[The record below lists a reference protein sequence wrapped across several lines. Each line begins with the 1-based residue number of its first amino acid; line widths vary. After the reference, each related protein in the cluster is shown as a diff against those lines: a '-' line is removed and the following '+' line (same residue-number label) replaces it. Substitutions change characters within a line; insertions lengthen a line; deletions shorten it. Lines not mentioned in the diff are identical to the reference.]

1 MSVLSDPYL
10 LRIHRGDTEQ
20 FNVVVSD
27 PDTGDPID
35 ISSMSLRFTAKYR
48 TSDMDDEA
56 VIVKTST
63 YGGID
68 LGYDG
73 AAVITIDP
81 EDTSALTK
89 TTTLLWD
96 LQVTDNFGTVR
107 TAAPPPGKSAR
118 LIIYADVSIT
128 AP

>member
-20 FNVVVSD
+20 LSVLVTD
-27 PDTGDPID
+27 PDTGDPVDLIT
-35 ISSMSLRFTAKYR
+35 MSLRFTAKYR

-56 VIVKTST
+56 VIVKTSD
-63 YGGID
+63 YGGIM

-81 EDTSALTK
+81 SDTSSLPK
-89 TTTLLWD
+89 TTTLVWD
-96 LQVTDNFGTVR
+96 LQITDGSGTVR
-107 TAAPPPGKSAR
+107 TAAPPPGRVAR
-118 LIIYADVSIT
+118 LIIYADVSLT

>member
-1 MSVLSDPYL
+1 MPSW
-10 LRIHRGDTEQ
+10 RHRA
-20 FNVVVSD
+20 FNVLVTD
-27 PDTGDPID
+27 PDTGDPVD
-35 ISSMSLRFTAKYR
+35 ISTMSLRFTAKYR

-56 VIVKTST
+56 VIVKTSD
-63 YGGID
+63 YGGIM

-73 AAVITIDP
+73 QAVITIDP
-81 EDTSALTK
+81 EDTIDLTK

-96 LQVTDNFGTVR
+96 LQVTDAFGTVR
-107 TAAPPPGKSAR
+107 TAAPTPGKSAR